1 MKPCLYILF
10 VMKDNIFNKKFGY
23 VYRNAVAYLIAINFF
38 VYIAINYI
46 NPVISGIPLVYW
58 LSLVPVFIRQGYVWQ
73 FFTYMFVHM
82 EFFHLFFNMYALFMF
97 GTMLER
103 AIGTKEFLLFYF
115 VTGVL
120 GGVASYLIYIST
132 GIVNLAIMGASGA
145 VYAMLFLTSVMYP
158 QGRVLLF
165 FFLPLRLPVAILL
178 FMGIEIASQFVS
190 NGDGVA
196 HLVHLTSVAIAWIYC
211 LVRFRISPLKVWRSS
226 F

>member
-1 MKPCLYILF
+1 
-10 VMKDNIFNKKFGY
+10 MKDNIFNKKFGY

-46 NPVISGIPLVYW
+46 KPVISGIPLVYW

-120 GGVASYLIYIST
+120 GGVA
-132 GIVNLAIMGASGA
+132 N
-145 VYAMLFLTSVMYP
+145 
-158 QGRVLLF
+158 
-165 FFLPLRLPVAILL
+165 
-178 FMGIEIASQFVS
+178 
-190 NGDGVA
+190 
-196 HLVHLTSVAIAWIYC
+196 
-211 LVRFRISPLKVWRSS
+211 
-226 F
+226 

>member
-1 MKPCLYILF
+1 
-10 VMKDNIFNKKFGY
+10 MKDNILNKKFRY
-23 VYRNAVAYLIAINFF
+23 VYRNAVAYLIAANFL

-46 NPVISGIPLVYW
+46 RPVIKGMPLVYW
-58 LSLVPVFIRQGYVWQ
+58 ISLIPYFIRQGYVWQ

-115 VTGVL
+115 LTGVL
-120 GGVASYLIYIST
+120 GGVVSYIIYTAT
-132 GIVNLAIMGASGA
+132 GMMNLAIMGASGA

-165 FFLPLRLPVAILL
+165 FFLPLRLPVAVVMFIL
-178 FMGIEIASQFVS
+178 IEIVSQFLS
-190 NGDGVA
+190 GGDGVA
-196 HLVHLTSVAIAWIYC
+196 HLVHLSSIAIAWIYC
-211 LVRFRISPLKVWRSS
+211 LLRFRISPLKVWRSS

>member
-1 MKPCLYILF
+1 
-10 VMKDNIFNKKFGY
+10 MKDNILNKKFRY
-23 VYRNAVAYLIAINFF
+23 VYRNAVAYLIAANFL

-46 NPVISGIPLVYW
+46 RPVINGMPLVYW
-58 LSLVPVFIRQGYVWQ
+58 ISLIPYFIRQGYVWQ

-115 VTGVL
+115 LTGVL
-120 GGVASYLIYIST
+120 GGVVSYIIYTAT
-132 GIVNLAIMGASGA
+132 GMMNLAIMGASGA

-165 FFLPLRLPVAILL
+165 FFLPLRLPVAVVMFIL
-178 FMGIEIASQFVS
+178 IEIVSQFLS
-190 NGDGVA
+190 GGDGVA
-196 HLVHLTSVAIAWIYC
+196 HLVHLSSIAIAWIYC
-211 LVRFRISPLKVWRSS
+211 LLRFRISPLKVWRSS